1 MLLREVEREP
11 TPSCPK
17 LLSPT
22 DHIVPS
28 FLTPSINT
36 PQQVTTT
43 GLSWVSVVAG
53 GYHVSALTL
62 STPLPTSS
70 PAPTNSPTPSAT
82 SAPTST
88 PAPTASRTPTP
99 TASPI
104 PTNTATPAP
113 TSSPAPTS
121 TPAPSGTVAPTATPA
136 ATGLPA
142 PTPTIDTTGNLITMC
157 YTDAVTRTAG
167 DTGAYLLSGFNAAY
181 GTLSITS
188 YNSGSGSSCLTYG
201 LNRPAYSDETAITI
215 SYDNTGCY
223 ITRVSTGQCVP
234 TYTNNPVTNNSTKPK
249 PTNTPTPSASAP
261 AATPSP
267 TPSVS
272 AAAATPTPSASS
284 SGPTPLTGGGTCASG
299 VAWPAYG
306 SGNTYSVTVTTSKQW
321 FTVDTTGRVLFASSQ
336 ADSVEI
342 TQNPVNNACNPTSTL
357 KIPPGGLVSGYDID
371 QGGFQGLKFSIATF
385 TGSQSL
391 TLWVV

>member
-1 MLLREVEREP
+1 MRRVMIYERPVIATPTASPASTPIP
-11 TPSCPK
+11 TP
-17 LLSPT
+17 
-22 DHIVPS
+22 I
-28 FLTPSINT
+28 
-36 PQQVTTT
+36 
-43 GLSWVSVVAG
+43 
-53 GYHVSALTL
+53 
-62 STPLPTSS
+62 
-70 PAPTNSPTPSAT
+70 PTNSPTPIPTNSPT
-82 SAPTST
+82 PVPTGSPTPQPTST
-88 PAPTASRTPTP
+88 RTPTP
-99 TASPI
+99 TASPV
-104 PTNTATPAP
+104 PTSTPAP
-113 TSSPAPTS
+113 TGSPVPTS

-234 TYTNNPVTNNSTKPK
+234 TYNLVPVNNTSTKPN

-272 AAAATPTPSASS
+272 AAAATPTPSS
-284 SGPTPLTGGGTCASG
+284 SGPIPLTGGGTCASG

-336 ADSVEI
+336 ADPVEI
-342 TQNPVNNACNPTSTL
+342 TQNPANNACNPTSIL
-357 KIPPGGLVSGYDID
+357 KIPIGGLVSGYDID
-371 QGGFQGLKFSIATF
+371 QSGNKGQKFSIATL
-385 TGSQSL
+385 TGTLSL